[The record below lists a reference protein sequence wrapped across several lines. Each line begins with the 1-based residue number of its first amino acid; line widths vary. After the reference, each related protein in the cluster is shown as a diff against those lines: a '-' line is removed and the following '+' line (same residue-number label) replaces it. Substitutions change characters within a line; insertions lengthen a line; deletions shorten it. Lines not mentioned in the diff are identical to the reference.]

1 MVISNL
7 IAPITYEERIVV
19 FFDVLGWK
27 SHISNAGSDPIK
39 IGQLALIPKLL
50 KSSPLLQVTGSG
62 EAKITSFSDCCVIS
76 LPYKEEFLPQ
86 IIYGLSNIFI
96 GSAIC
101 GFLLRAGVTI
111 GQLHHQED
119 IVFGPALN
127 KAYQLESKGVF
138 PRIILDDAI
147 RELNNLDIIPDML
160 DSDSLGLF
168 IDPYKLSFAKSKHL
182 IKNSFPQDDF
192 IGAATNNGVTLYTLL
207 LLRLEE
213 ILAKTEKEEHRTR
226 VNWIYARV
234 RQQFK
239 TILGS

>member
-27 SHISNAGSDPIK
+27 SHISNAGNDPIK
-39 IGQLALIPKLL
+39 IGQLALIPRLL
-50 KSSPLLQVTGSG
+50 KSSPLLQARGSG

-86 IIYGLSNIFI
+86 TIYGLSNIFV

-111 GQLHHQED
+111 GKLHHQED

-138 PRIILDDAI
+138 PRIILDDTI
-147 RELNNLDIIPDML
+147 PELNHLNIIPDML

-168 IDPYKLSFAKSKHL
+168 VDPYKLSFAKSKHL
-182 IKNSFPQDDF
+182 IKSSFPQDNF
-192 IGAATNNGVTLYTLL
+192 MGVATNNGVTLYTLL

-226 VNWIYARV
+226 ANWIYARV
-234 RQQFK
+234 RQQFT
-239 TILGS
+239 TILND

>member
-1 MVISNL
+1 MVISDL
-7 IAPITYEERIVV
+7 IAPINYEERIVV

-27 SHISNAGSDPIK
+27 SHISNAGNDPVK

-50 KSSPLLQVTGSG
+50 KSSPLLQTTGSG

-76 LPYKEEFLPQ
+76 IPYKEEFLPQ

-127 KAYQLESKGVF
+127 KAYQLESKGVY

-147 RELNNLDIIPDML
+147 PELNHLDIIPDML
-160 DSDSLGLF
+160 DNDSLGLF
-168 IDPYKLSFAKSKHL
+168 VDPYKLSFAKSTHL
-182 IKNSFPQDDF
+182 INSSFPKEDF
-192 IGAATNNGVTLYTLL
+192 LGVATDNGVTIYTLL

-213 ILAKTEKEEHRTR
+213 ILAKTEKKEHRTR
-226 VNWIYARV
+226 ANWVYARV
-234 RQQFK
+234 RQQLK
-239 TILGS
+239 TVLGG

>member
-1 MVISNL
+1 MVISDL

-27 SHISNAGSDPIK
+27 SHISNAGSDPVK

-50 KSSPLLQVTGSG
+50 KSSPFLQATGSG
-62 EAKITSFSDCCVIS
+62 EARITSFSDCCVIS

-101 GFLLRAGVTI
+101 GFLLRAGVTV

-127 KAYQLESKGVF
+127 KAYQLESKGVY

-147 RELNNLDIIPDML
+147 PELNHLDIIPDMI
-160 DSDSLGLF
+160 DKDSLGLF
-168 IDPYKLSFAKSKHL
+168 VDPYKLSFIKSKHL
-182 IKNSFPQDDF
+182 INSSLPKDDF
-192 IGAATNNGVTLYTLL
+192 MGVATDNGVTIYTLL

-226 VNWIYARV
+226 ANWVYARV